1 MKPTVVAQL
10 GYSEKMPKEV
20 LITMDVN
27 CIIPNGRE
35 GLLSPYGERYAQLAP
50 KICLGKL
57 GPTDGRQAGLDA
69 QAALRQEVGLSPPAS
84 SQRKQPWS
92 GLAPSPSAGAVS

>member
-20 LITMDVN
+20 LMTMDVN
-27 CIIPNGRE
+27 CIIDASLTGGKGSFPR
-35 GLLSPYGERYAQLAP
+35 YGERYAQLAP

-69 QAALRQEVGLSPPAS
+69 QAALGKRWG
-84 SQRKQPWS
+84 
-92 GLAPSPSAGAVS
+92 